1 MKKLIS
7 TTIIIFFS
15 FFCIVNAE
23 LNIAFIDMD
32 KIISTSKP
40 GSSIFKQLS
49 LINKKNFEY
58 FKNEEKKI
66 KNKETKIIKQKN
78 IISETEF
85 KKNIEELKLE
95 INNYNKKKTKIIDD
109 FDKLKIDNTNYLL
122 KKISSIL
129 KKFSTEKSISIILQK
144 KNLVIGKTEFDITD
158 NIIKIV
164 DNEIEEFK
172 IK

>member
-1 MKKLIS
+1 
-7 TTIIIFFS
+7 
-15 FFCIVNAE
+15 
-23 LNIAFIDMD
+23 
-32 KIISTSKP
+32 
-40 GSSIFKQLS
+40 
-49 LINKKNFEY
+49 
-58 FKNEEKKI
+58 
-66 KNKETKIIKQKN
+66 
-78 IISETEF
+78 
-85 KKNIEELKLE
+85 
-95 INNYNKKKTKIIDD
+95 
-109 FDKLKIDNTNYLL
+109 LKIDNTNYLL

>member
-85 KKNIEELKLE
+85 TKNIEELNLE
-95 INNYNKKKTKIIDD
+95 INNYNKKK
-109 FDKLKIDNTNYLL
+109 N
-122 KKISSIL
+122 
-129 KKFSTEKSISIILQK
+129 
-144 KNLVIGKTEFDITD
+144 
-158 NIIKIV
+158 
-164 DNEIEEFK
+164 
-172 IK
+172 

>member
-7 TTIIIFFS
+7 TATIIFFS
-15 FFCIVNAE
+15 FFYIVNAE
-23 LNIAFIDMD
+23 LNITFIDMD

-40 GSSIFKQLS
+40 GSSILKQLT

-66 KNKETKIIKQKN
+66 KNKEMKIIKQKN

-95 INNYNKKKTKIIDD
+95 INDYNKKKTKIIDD

-122 KKISSIL
+122 KKISLIL

-158 NIIKIV
+158 DIIKIV
-164 DNEIEEFK
+164 DKEINEFK